1 MLLLAAQ
8 IHPNALI
15 GLGIAIGAGAAFN
28 NRVFAIGQCAAQ
40 LFVLGLLGAELF
52 AHRGEFLLF
61 GADGDL
67 ALDQSKKQRTK
78 QCRHSQGKQTPRNAF
93 VLVHAAAPP
102 SGQVSKCRCV
112 QTIVPPA
119 RTRRSYAGI
128 LKYSLII

>member
-28 NRVFAIGQCAAQ
+28 NRVFAIGQCASQ
-40 LFVLGLLGAELF
+40 FFVLGLLGAELF

-67 ALDQSKKQRTK
+67 ALEPREANAAQCFCVGSCGSASFRAGIKMPLCANHCTACPHKKVL
-78 QCRHSQGKQTPRNAF
+78 CRHT
-93 VLVHAAAPP
+93 
-102 SGQVSKCRCV
+102 
-112 QTIVPPA
+112 
-119 RTRRSYAGI
+119 
-128 LKYSLII
+128 

>member
-28 NRVFAIGQCAAQ
+28 NRVFAIGQCASQ

-78 QCRHSQGKQTPRNAF
+78 KE
-93 VLVHAAAPP
+93 
-102 SGQVSKCRCV
+102 K
-112 QTIVPPA
+112 
-119 RTRRSYAGI
+119 
-128 LKYSLII
+128 

>member
-28 NRVFAIGQCAAQ
+28 NRVFAIGQCASQ

-78 QCRHSQGKQTPRNAF
+78 QCRPATAKGSKRRAMLLCWFMRQRLLPGRYQNA
-93 VLVHAAAPP
+93 VVCKPLY
-102 SGQVSKCRCV
+102 RL
-112 QTIVPPA
+112 PA
-119 RTRRSYAGI
+119 QEGLMQAYLNTV
-128 LKYSLII
+128 

>member
-28 NRVFAIGQCAAQ
+28 NRVFAIGQCASQ

-78 QCRHSQGKQTPRNAF
+78 QCRAMLLCWFMRQRLLPGRYQNA
-93 VLVHAAAPP
+93 VVCKPLY
-102 SGQVSKCRCV
+102 RL
-112 QTIVPPA
+112 PA
-119 RTRRSYAGI
+119 QEGLMQAYLNTV
-128 LKYSLII
+128 